1 MQLTHLQHIDARPS
15 DVAQELVFLVEVAT
29 EHLRRLVHSVFDLDG
44 DTTTGL
50 ALLDDLRRQLSEPPH
65 FHLKKRERKTNLECD
80 SIFPGVVSHVVL
92 NCIVRKVH
100 KMVWKWGS
108 ERRE

>member
-50 ALLDDLRRQLSEPPH
+50 ALLDDLRRQSAFASLTKAVKPTSK
-65 FHLKKRERKTNLECD
+65 FLWLISRD
-80 SIFPGVVSHVVL
+80 VL
-92 NCIVRKVH
+92 GMAR
-100 KMVWKWGS
+100 
-108 ERRE
+108 

>member
-1 MQLTHLQHIDARPS
+1 MRQHVPNCKCVGSGRKVRFFACVVMASWTSDRVYVRPK
-15 DVAQELVFLVEVAT
+15 EEEVYN
-29 EHLRRLVHSVFDLDG
+29 HV
-44 DTTTGL
+44 
-50 ALLDDLRRQLSEPPH
+50 DDLRRQLSEPPH

-80 SIFPGVVSHVVL
+80 SIFPRVVSHVVL

-100 KMVWKWGS
+100 KTVWKWGS